1 MAWQGGSE
9 KGEDE
14 CEGRDR
20 MGGVDGMIKAN
31 DQSFALIVFM
41 RYG

>member
-1 MAWQGGSE
+1 MAWQGESE

-20 MGGVDGMIKAN
+20 MGGVDEH
-31 DQSFALIVFM
+31 DQ
-41 RYG
+41 GE